1 MDLIEIVENIV
12 CWIYYLHACD
22 DVFITKGNPAIE
34 EEKKSLNVHDGVIM

>member
-12 CWIYYLHACD
+12 YYLHACD

-34 EEKKSLNVHDGVIM
+34 EEKKSLNVHDGVFVIM